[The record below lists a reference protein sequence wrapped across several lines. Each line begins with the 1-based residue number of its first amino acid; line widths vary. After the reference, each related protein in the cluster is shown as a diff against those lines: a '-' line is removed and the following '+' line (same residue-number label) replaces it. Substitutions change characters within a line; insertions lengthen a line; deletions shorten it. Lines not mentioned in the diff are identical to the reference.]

1 VKSFLCNLEE
11 IGENV
16 ANLIVITRE
25 QRPIL
30 GNKKINRTFTPVVGP
45 SGGTLL
51 NSKIMCKRVHVGGVY
66 IDIRK
71 II

>member
-1 VKSFLCNLEE
+1 VVDP
-11 IGENV
+11 G
-16 ANLIVITRE
+16 
-25 QRPIL
+25 
-30 GNKKINRTFTPVVGP
+30 VGP

-71 II
+71 TEVGGPLISSANR